1 MKAMKLLGILVG
13 TLAVL
18 TLLAG
23 VVLSLFF
30 DPNDYRAEIATQ
42 VREST
47 GRTLEIDGELKLSI
61 FPWIAVEVGPARLSE
76 SPDFGDQPFVEI
88 QAARAGI
95 RLLPLFSKQVQI
107 SELRLDGLRLRL
119 LVDKNGKANWEDL
132 AGEPAAAESAEPLEQ
147 TGSQAGSRQQMLDQL
162 EIGGIVI
169 KDAALTW
176 QDLQAGSSME
186 LTEFDLSTGRV
197 RLGDPVDLALG
208 FLLAMDKDQAIRVQL
223 ESRLS
228 TDKSLSALNAS
239 DLVLDLDISGP
250 DLPGGAMQASSTI
263 SSVDLGMESGELT
276 VKGLQVK
283 ALGASLEA
291 ELTGRQVLS
300 DKPVITGTLSIPS
313 MSPRDLLATLGSP
326 LVTGD
331 PKALSEFSLQSELR
345 YDGKTASL
353 GKLEASLDQTRL
365 SGQFSVVDLA
375 SQALSF
381 DLVVDAIDLDRY
393 LPPAEEAA
401 ETGSDETAADTD
413 IDTSGLKTLNA
424 KGQLRVGQL
433 TLSGLVFT
441 DARVNVNAANGVL
454 RLHPFTTRF
463 YGGEYAG
470 DVRLDASGEQ
480 PRLSLNERLTGVQL
494 APVLKVLSDHQFVS
508 GSAGGGFTLSATG
521 KTVKGMLAS
530 LTGNLDLAVTEGALE
545 GVDLVYELQRAQSLL
560 AKQVPPARTGE
571 ARTAFEAMGVTGK
584 VDKGVISSDDL
595 NISTAVLKI
604 TGAGAVGLVE
614 QTLDYR
620 LKAMVQE
627 AAPADATQDLGKLRG
642 ATIPLRI
649 SGTLSDPKVSVD
661 MEDVIMDQAKKEL
674 EDAVMEKLK
683 KKLFKN

>member
-1 MKAMKLLGILVG
+1 MKIVKLLGIVIG
-13 TLAVL
+13 ALAAFV
-18 TLLAG
+18 LLAG
-23 VVLSLFF
+23 VVVSLFF
-30 DPNDYRAEIATQ
+30 DPNDYRSEIGDLVQ
-42 VREST
+42 EST
-47 GRTLEIDGELKLSI
+47 GRTLEIDGDLKLSI
-61 FPWIAVEVGPARLSE
+61 FPWLAVEVGPARLSE

-95 RLLPLFSKQVQI
+95 RLFPLLRKQVQI

-119 LVDKNGKANWEDL
+119 LIDKNGKANWEDL
-132 AGEPAAAESAEPLEQ
+132 AGESTATQAADQ
-147 TGSQAGSRQQMLDQL
+147 TDSQSESRQQLLDEL
-162 EIGGIVI
+162 AIGSIVI
-169 KDAALTW
+169 NDAALVW
-176 QDLQAGSSME
+176 QDLKAGSSMV
-186 LTEFDLSTGRV
+186 LTEFGLSTGPV
-197 RLGDPVDLALG
+197 RLGQPIDLAVG
-208 FLLAMDKDQAIRVQL
+208 FLMAVDKDQTMRVQL
-223 ESRLS
+223 ESRLES
-228 TDKSLSALNAS
+228 DKSLSVLNAS
-239 DLVLDLDISGP
+239 ELVLNLNLTGP
-250 DLPGGAMQASSTI
+250 DLPGGAMQVNTTI
-263 SSVDLGMESGELT
+263 SSVNLGMEDGALS

-283 ALGASLEA
+283 ALGAELLA
-291 ELTGRQVLS
+291 ELTGKQVLS
-300 DKPVITGTLSIPS
+300 DKPEISGTLSVPS
-313 MSPRDLLATLGSP
+313 MSPRDLLTRLGSP
-326 LVTGD
+326 VVTSD
-331 PKALSEFSLQSELR
+331 PKVLSEFSLQSELS
-345 YDGKTASL
+345 YDGKTAGL
-353 GKLEASLDQTRL
+353 GNLKASLDQTRL
-365 SGQFSVVDLA
+365 NGQFSVVDLT

-381 DLVVDAIDLDRY
+381 DLAVDVIDLDRY
-393 LPPAEEAA
+393 LPPEEESAEG
-401 ETGSDETAADTD
+401 GSDETTADTD
-413 IDTSGLKTLNA
+413 IDTTALKTLNA
-424 KGQLRVGQL
+424 KGRLRVGQL

-441 DARVNVNAANGVL
+441 DAQVSVNVANGVL

-470 DVRLDASGEQ
+470 DVRLDASGDQ
-480 PRLSLNERLTGVQL
+480 PKLSLNERLTGVQL

-560 AKQVPPARTGE
+560 AKQVPLARTGA
-571 ARTAFEAMGVTGK
+571 ARTAFDAMKVTGK

-627 AAPADATQDLGKLRG
+627 AAPADATQDLGQLRG

-649 SGTLSDPKVSVD
+649 AGTLSDPKVSVD
-661 MEDVIMDQAKKEL
+661 MEDVIIDQAKKEL